1 MTNGDGLIYT
11 GIWGMLGGTTQVR
24 PESGSSPSRLREE
37 RTHAESGWGGGRCEA
52 LDTPALFQVRPLCF
66 EPKVQEE
73 GGREESSK
81 QLGLRLPGQ
90 PPVILLIVRY

>member
-37 RTHAESGWGGGRCEA
+37 KTHTESGLGVCEA

-66 EPKVQEE
+66 EHKVQEG